1 MHQIRPL
8 NQTLAQIYLPK
19 LPSSPSTFLCDKPRI
34 YTRTTGTTIAFVNK
48 RASCANPAPVL
59 VKAKNFLV
67 FQGDAEAVASA
78 RSPRKLTE
86 QISGSLEL
94 AREYE
99 NATRAQERGTEPA
112 TFNFTKLTGIKDE
125 LKDLDRKNEKNL
137 PELRK
142 NQPTVD
148 SETAEDGVFAQFCHK
163 IKLSNIREYE
173 GRQLKQDLGL
183 TARLRDVRG
192 GGGGIY

>member
-8 NQTLAQIYLPK
+8 DQTLAQIYLPK
-19 LPSSPSTFLCDKPRI
+19 LPSSPSTFLCDKTRI
-34 YTRTTGTTIAFVNK
+34 FTRTTTTAFVNK
-48 RASCANPAPVL
+48 RLRAGCANPAPVL

-67 FQGDAEAVASA
+67 FQGDVEAVASA

-112 TFNFTKLTGIKDE
+112 TFNFTKVCQVGIVG
-125 LKDLDRKNEKNL
+125 LNSVRN
-137 PELRK
+137 
-142 NQPTVD
+142 
-148 SETAEDGVFAQFCHK
+148 
-163 IKLSNIREYE
+163 
-173 GRQLKQDLGL
+173 GR
-183 TARLRDVRG
+183 
-192 GGGGIY
+192 